1 MLETDQK
8 NPAAKL
14 IEAILAAAP
23 DKRAI
28 VMTAAQQLRQQGMQT
43 RNWEI
48 AKNMLL
54 QLHLGMDVVQKAT
67 GLASEARKQ
76 LQTGVDEGC
85 SCESVASKKMG

>member
-1 MLETDQK
+1 MKEG
-8 NPAAKL
+8 
-14 IEAILAAAP
+14 
-23 DKRAI
+23 
-28 VMTAAQQLRQQGMQT
+28 RQEGMQT

-76 LQTGVDEGC
+76 LQAGVDEGF
-85 SCESVASKKMG
+85 SW